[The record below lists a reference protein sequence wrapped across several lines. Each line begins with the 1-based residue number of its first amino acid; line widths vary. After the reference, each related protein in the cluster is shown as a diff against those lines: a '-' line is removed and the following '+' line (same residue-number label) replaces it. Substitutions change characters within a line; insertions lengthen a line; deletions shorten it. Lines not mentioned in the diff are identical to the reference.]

1 MIESIDHARISE
13 RAYAIWEQSGCPGG
27 DALEHWYRAESE
39 LRTEYLITLAAAPAA
54 EAAPARTRAAP
65 KAAKSAAAK
74 STAAAKQKAAPAK
87 AAKAPKA
94 AAADIAPKRKRR
106 PRPAADQAPATLN

>member
-54 EAAPARTRAAP
+54 EAAPASGRAAP
-65 KAAKSAAAK
+65 KAAKSAAAAK
-74 STAAAKQKAAPAK
+74 PAAKQKAAPAK

>member
-54 EAAPARTRAAP
+54 EAAPARGRAAP
-65 KAAKSAAAK
+65 KAVKS
-74 STAAAKQKAAPAK
+74 AAAKQKAAPAK
-87 AAKAPKA
+87 AAKAPKT
-94 AAADIAPKRKRR
+94 AAADAAPKRKRR